1 MSQEMMSF
9 AKGFCLCLGLLFP
22 VFVPTL
28 HSKLLS
34 SRGRVPPARSI
45 LPSCHRH
52 LLSTATCQ
60 AGPVLTVEG
69 IGANNL
75 GLWSFRTNRAVRQG
89 FRETRCYFSHCDQV
103 RGRQWGEAAHVTGES
118 ILGHGNRKCEGPE
131 AGPAWCLRSS
141 LRSLCLE

>member
-34 SRGRVPPARSI
+34 SRGRVPPARS
-45 LPSCHRH
+45 LLSSCHRH

-60 AGPVLTVEG
+60 AGTV
-69 IGANNL
+69 
-75 GLWSFRTNRAVRQG
+75 
-89 FRETRCYFSHCDQV
+89 
-103 RGRQWGEAAHVTGES
+103 
-118 ILGHGNRKCEGPE
+118 
-131 AGPAWCLRSS
+131 
-141 LRSLCLE
+141 